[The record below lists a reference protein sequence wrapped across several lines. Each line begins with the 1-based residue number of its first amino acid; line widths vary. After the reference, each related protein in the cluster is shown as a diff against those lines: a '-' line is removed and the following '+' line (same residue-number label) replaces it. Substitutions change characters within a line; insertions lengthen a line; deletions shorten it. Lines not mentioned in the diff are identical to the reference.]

1 MKLKEISLEEKN
13 NLLEEIKKYRVFLD
27 YYNSLLSY
35 FLVQNKYYDSDDGLN
50 ESMKKIQY
58 RLIGNDICVA
68 VFNLLSSNYTLN
80 EASEKNAENIYKD
93 ELNIILKKIISTC
106 MYDNNYRDYSSFG
119 IINNYLLVEIYS
131 EIEKELKDIEL
142 VDEFRNFDKALL
154 RSSELLSLSKDR
166 IFQEFNKCNF
176 SDVFYWNIRSY
187 CNKYHN
193 SLIDYLKDKKGQ
205 GELSN
210 EQYEKFIT
218 EFTIQLLET
227 IPRLKRM
234 DFSHKYYFIED
245 ILETIA
251 GKVTDDDF
259 EKYGVTVDNI
269 FRAEK
274 ICLRFKAL
282 DAIISRFAKKEDFE
296 LKDYYNIIKLFFFF
310 FFLQNNSSFVLY
322 AIERA
327 EDLGEDYNSP
337 IFQLIYMD
345 NIIIDDNIEDWILHR
360 YTNYNNDERDLFKYA
375 LGHRKDFYS
384 DGAQN
389 ILHKIESIEEIEKT
403 KKGDEYSKKRVNK

>member
-1 MKLKEISLEEKN
+1 M
-13 NLLEEIKKYRVFLD
+13 
-27 YYNSLLSY
+27 
-35 FLVQNKYYDSDDGLN
+35 
-50 ESMKKIQY
+50 
-58 RLIGNDICVA
+58 RLPFS

-80 EASEKNAENIYKD
+80 EASEKNTENIYKD
-93 ELNIILKKIISTC
+93 ELNKLLKKIISTC
-106 MYDNNYRDYSSFG
+106 MCDNNYRDYSSFG
-119 IINNYLLVEIYS
+119 IINNCLLVEICS

-142 VDEFRNFDKALL
+142 VDEFRNFDKSLL
-154 RSSELLSLSKDR
+154 RSSELLSLSNDR

-187 CNKYHN
+187 YNKYHN
-193 SLIDYLKDKKGQ
+193 SLIDYLKEKKGQ

-234 DFSHKYYFIED
+234 DFSHDCFFIED

-251 GKVTDDDF
+251 GKITDDDYV
-259 EKYGVTVDNI
+259 KYGVSIDNI
-269 FRAEK
+269 FRAKK

-296 LKDYYNIIKLFFFF
+296 LKDYCNIIKLFFFDIVPE
-310 FFLQNNSSFVLY
+310 NNSSLALY

-327 EDLGEDYNSP
+327 EELGDNYNSP
-337 IFQLIYMD
+337 IFQLISMD
-345 NIIIDDNIEDWILHR
+345 NIIIDDNIEKCILHY
-360 YTNYNNDERDLFKYA
+360 YTNCNNDERLFLEYA

-384 DGAQN
+384 DGVQN
-389 ILHKIESIEEIEKT
+389 ILHKIESIEES
-403 KKGDEYSKKRVNK
+403 KKGDEYSKIKTN

>member
-1 MKLKEISLEEKN
+1 
-13 NLLEEIKKYRVFLD
+13 
-27 YYNSLLSY
+27 
-35 FLVQNKYYDSDDGLN
+35 
-50 ESMKKIQY
+50 MKKIQY
-58 RLIGNDICVA
+58 SLIDNDISVS

-106 MYDNNYRDYSSFG
+106 MYDNCEYLSYDTS
-119 IINNYLLVEIYS
+119 NNYLLVMFYS

-176 SDVFYWNIRSY
+176 SYVFYWNIRSY

-193 SLIDYLKDKKGQ
+193 SLIDYLKEKKEQ
-205 GELSN
+205 GELSD

-296 LKDYYNIIKLFFFF
+296 LKDYYNIIKLFFFNIEP
-310 FFLQNNSSFVLY
+310 QNNSSFVLY

-360 YTNYNNDERDLFKYA
+360 YTNYNNDERNLFKYA